1 MEQLAALDANIL
13 LFIQDNI
20 RNPVLTAIMRPIT
33 HLGDK
38 GIFWIILTLIL
49 LAFRKTRKAG
59 ICSMFA
65 LLFMVVLNNGIIKH
79 LVDRIRPYEVIQSLE
94 ILVTKPDDASFPSG
108 HTASSFASCTAL
120 LLSLPMV
127 TDRRRARIFT
137 AAAYVL
143 AILIA
148 LSRLYVGVHY
158 PSDVLGGLVIGVLC
172 GIAGYYAGKAVIAYL
187 QKRTKLLPQDAQTGE

>member
-79 LVDRIRPYEVIQSLE
+79 LVDRIRPYEVIESLK
-94 ILVTKPDDASFPSG
+94 ILVAKPDDASFPSG

-127 TDRRRARIFT
+127 TDRRRARICT
-137 AAAYVL
+137 VAAYIL
-143 AILIA
+143 AVLIA
-148 LSRLYVGVHY
+148 FSRLYVGVHY
-158 PSDVLGGLVIGVLC
+158 PTDVLAGSAF
-172 GIAGYYAGKAVIAYL
+172 GIIFALLAHYL
-187 QKRTKLLPQDAQTGE
+187 IYPKCEKWIRGRKEKKSNA

>member
-79 LVDRIRPYEVIQSLE
+79 LVDRIRPYEVIESLK
-94 ILVTKPDDASFPSG
+94 ILVAKPDDASFPSG

-127 TDRRRARIFT
+127 TDRRRARICT
-137 AAAYVL
+137 VAAYIL
-143 AILIA
+143 AVLIA
-148 LSRLYVGVHY
+148 FSRLYVGVHY
-158 PSDVLGGLVIGVLC
+158 PTDVLGGIVIGILC
-172 GIAGYYAGKAVIAYL
+172 GIAGYFVGKAVIAFL
-187 QKRTKLLPQDAQTGE
+187 QKRTKLLPQDAQSGE